1 MTMLHQ
7 SSMGLI
13 ALAAALAMTA
23 TGARAHDESKYPD
36 WSGQWRRPA
45 GVGVQWDQTKP
56 IGRAQQAPLTAEYQ
70 AIYEANLRDQAAGGQ
85 GTDPTG
91 KCIPPGMPRMMTTV
105 YPMELIITPKTTYL
119 LNDYTPPRRVFTD
132 GRSFP
137 IEIEPTFDGYSIGR
151 WIDQDGDGHYD
162 TLEVETRGMKGP
174 RTYEASGI
182 PLHED
187 GKTVVRERIFLD
199 KANKDVLYDEITT
212 IDTALTR
219 PWAVTKKYVRE
230 TRPPVWYFN
239 DCSEDN
245 HHVWI
250 GKENYVVSTDGFL
263 MPAKKGQAAPDLKY
277 FK

>member
-1 MTMLHQ
+1 MRHRR
-7 SSMGLI
+7 SIGLI
-13 ALAAALAMTA
+13 MLAATLAMTVIA
-23 TGARAHDESKYPD
+23 ARAHDESKYPD

-56 IGRAQQAPLTAEYQ
+56 IGRAQQAPLTPEYQ

-91 KCIPPGMPRMMTTV
+91 KCIPPGMPRMMTIV

-119 LNDYTPPRRVFTD
+119 LNDYTPPRRIFTD

-137 IEIEPTFDGYSIGR
+137 SAIEPTFDGYSIGR
-151 WIDQDGDGHYD
+151 WIDQDGDGRYD
-162 TLEVETRGMKGP
+162 VLAVETRGMKGP

-187 GKTVVRERIFLD
+187 GQTVVSERIFLD

-219 PWAVTKKYVRE
+219 PWTVTKKYERE
-230 TRPPVWYFN
+230 RRPPVWYFN